1 MNPNSDYLH
10 ELYNEVMGEPQKSA
24 MVNLPLPANT
34 MAVAPYHEDEY
45 GQVNLPEWNG
55 MPFENEPSMSNTNAS
70 PEAKTSV
77 SVTQP
82 AVSKPPVN
90 PFFNFTSPSATPAP
104 IKNKSFFNFEGGSM
118 KGLGTNWGNIFL
130 SVLSPTVTQKL
141 RTGSPLTAPEVSHVQ
156 SVQRSINQK
165 VQSGAALTPPENEA
179 LQFIYSHPDFTAP
192 SGSGWT
198 NVASSAPTPAPATT
212 VSVNPSGAMT
222 MPQHNEPR
230 NDRGYDNLRPRPL
243 LLSGLG
249 DAVPVTTD
257 SGSGWTNVA
266 SSALTAIS
274 SIFGKN
280 QSSTPAPA
288 PATVVVQQPSSSPNM
303 TKYLVYGGIG
313 LGVLI
318 TGAIVYKAVA

>member
-1 MNPNSDYLH
+1 MNQNSDYLH

-24 MVNLPLPANT
+24 MVNFPLPANT

-70 PEAKTSV
+70 PEAKTSA

-118 KGLGTNWGNIFL
+118 KGLGMNWGNIFL
-130 SVLSPTVTQKL
+130 SMLPYTVTQKL
-141 RTGSPLTAPEVSHVQ
+141 RTGSPLTAPEVAHVQ
-156 SVQRSINQK
+156 SVQRNINQK
-165 VQSGAALTPPENEA
+165 VQSGAALTPPEKEA
-179 LQFIYSHPDFTAP
+179 VQLIYSHPAFKAP
-192 SGSGWT
+192 STSETGWA
-198 NVASSAPTPAPATT
+198 NIARSALPED
-212 VSVNPSGAMT
+212 
-222 MPQHNEPR
+222 NEPR

-249 DAVPVTTD
+249 D
-257 SGSGWTNVA
+257 WTNVA
-266 SSALTAIS
+266 TSALTTMS

-288 PATVVVQQPSSSPNM
+288 PATVVVQQPSSSTNM

-313 LGVLI
+313 LGFLI
-318 TGAIVYKAVA
+318 TGAIAYKAVA